1 MVQICT
7 SCSRLEMEVKR
18 LKSDVSHVKQVENEL
33 KQRNDTNAN
42 LKSNVQAKNK
52 EIDEL
57 EKR

>member
-18 LKSDVSHVKQVENEL
+18 MKSEVSHTKQVENEL
-33 KQRNDTNAN
+33 KQRTDTNAN
-42 LKSNVQAKNK
+42 LKTNVQAKNK

-57 EKR
+57 EKK